1 MKTSQHT
8 LATYNFKLPKI
19 NDSSITAV
27 NLRGTDGDL
36 RPVGMPIKIAATGA
50 SLFFTFHHSD
60 GEMSLFHHSDGEIS
74 VYCHGNITI
83 IGNINEQPLC
93 SIATES
99 DKVIIMTSQGPWTTL
114 WDNDTASWSKLK
126 QASDFDALSL
136 IAYEQRQFSTTTPS
150 RTLTGGYTRWSGRLT
165 NEDIATLTSDV
176 GTAYQSVCKSAQHQ
190 GYYTRPVIARYRILD
205 SRERQLYVSTPVV
218 VAHSSGLQRM
228 DDLSTTVSVQSSTY
242 CDMAGIEVAVNAF
255 RLGLRSHFSASQSPE
270 DAVSIEIQAC
280 HLPRY
285 LDLDSDIEVRLVESS
300 ATQGTLLISIP
311 SRHDAHLL
319 LQYLLDKIDF
329 LAMPVARLAIQSFA
343 NDLSS
348 GTPHLLQNLQP
359 VETDVSDIKLYN
371 LLTTKQSKRNNDLD
385 ELSHPHSFYAHSA
398 SVAGDIVAWGDP
410 VPIRAKPIS
419 ITQLTSATGASAWK
433 ASISVEIDAEEAT
446 GEREII
452 TWNGEDDNYAPLQ
465 LSPMLVYP
473 HPRARLMTISLYH
486 NGTFKQQTFALSPTP
501 CGRFSCFVTDDFTP
515 ISLPE
520 ISGEYS
526 TIPTQSAPPR
536 RNGTIAVSNVGD
548 ALSLIS
554 AKQVSQGGI
563 NAITPASRTS
573 SGWNFSRSRIYAF
586 TATGIYTIDID
597 SKSRIT
603 SSRLLDS
610 RQVID
615 NRAVTSTN
623 DEVFAVASGD
633 LIKITGARAKT
644 IAHNCSISQL
654 S

>member
-50 SLFFTFHHSD
+50 SLFFMFHHND

-74 VYCHGNITI
+74 VYCYGNMTI

-93 SIATES
+93 SIATEP
-99 DKVIIMTSQGPWTTL
+99 DKVIIMTSQGPWTTQ

-126 QASDFDALSL
+126 HASDFDALSL

-150 RTLTGGYTRWSGRLT
+150 RTLTGGYTRWSGQLT
-165 NEDIATLTSDV
+165 NEDIASLTADV
-176 GTAYQSVCKSAQHQ
+176 GTAYQSVCKSAQLQ

-255 RLGLRSHFSASQSPE
+255 RIGIRSHFSASQSPE

-280 HLPRY
+280 HLPRH

-319 LQYLLDKIDF
+319 LQHMLDKIDT

-343 NDLSS
+343 NDMSS
-348 GTPHLLQNLQP
+348 GTPLLLQSLQP
-359 VETDVSDIKLYN
+359 VETD
-371 LLTTKQSKRNNDLD
+371 
-385 ELSHPHSFYAHSA
+385 A
-398 SVAGDIVAWGDP
+398 
-410 VPIRAKPIS
+410 
-419 ITQLTSATGASAWK
+419 
-433 ASISVEIDAEEAT
+433 
-446 GEREII
+446 
-452 TWNGEDDNYAPLQ
+452 
-465 LSPMLVYP
+465 
-473 HPRARLMTISLYH
+473 
-486 NGTFKQQTFALSPTP
+486 
-501 CGRFSCFVTDDFTP
+501 
-515 ISLPE
+515 
-520 ISGEYS
+520 
-526 TIPTQSAPPR
+526 
-536 RNGTIAVSNVGD
+536 
-548 ALSLIS
+548 
-554 AKQVSQGGI
+554 
-563 NAITPASRTS
+563 
-573 SGWNFSRSRIYAF
+573 
-586 TATGIYTIDID
+586 
-597 SKSRIT
+597 
-603 SSRLLDS
+603 
-610 RQVID
+610 
-615 NRAVTSTN
+615 
-623 DEVFAVASGD
+623 
-633 LIKITGARAKT
+633 
-644 IAHNCSISQL
+644 
-654 S
+654 